1 MKEET
6 TARLTEIL
14 SRTEG
19 DKAGQKFAAEHSV
32 EMGFSQYF
40 CEFLAFRNMV
50 LAEVVKKSGINKNYV
65 YQIVNGSKNPSRDK
79 VIALCIA
86 AGMNFSETNRG
97 LKKAGFA
104 PLYPKDERDVYIAIC
119 INEKI
124 SSVTEVNLRLYD
136 NGINPLDV

>member
-65 YQIVNGSKNPSRDK
+65 YQIVKYSLQGTTQGNGLTGGLPPVR
-79 VIALCIA
+79 
-86 AGMNFSETNRG
+86 FSM
-97 LKKAGFA
+97 
-104 PLYPKDERDVYIAIC
+104 
-119 INEKI
+119 
-124 SSVTEVNLRLYD
+124 
-136 NGINPLDV
+136 